1 MRAVVAFLLFLI
13 AVSTVEAQQRKQ
25 PQTNQN
31 RSDAWCRD
39 AQIDDSGGGPRIC
52 MAYTLEQCLASR
64 VTPNERCYPNPV
76 YDPRFN
82 R

>member
-1 MRAVVAFLLFLI
+1 MRMMAMLVLILAGTVVAD
-13 AVSTVEAQQRKQ
+13 AQQRKQ

-39 AQIDDSGGGPRIC
+39 TQIDDSGGGPRVC
-52 MAYTLEQCLASR
+52 SAFTLEQCLASR
-64 VTPNERCYPNPV
+64 ATPNERCYPNPI